1 VDEVQNGD
9 ADCFIHRARYC
20 IANRVSEPGEL
31 TGSAHRRIRGHPS
44 RCECKV
50 QSIGSVA
57 EFEAYERKAAR
68 IIGKY
73 GGSIEKVIRTGQEN
87 SPDTPF
93 EIHVVSFPGQ
103 EQFAAY
109 RADPELLSLATD
121 REAAILK
128 TVVVPGAGG
137 PAYST

>member
-1 VDEVQNGD
+1 MQSP
-9 ADCFIHRARYC
+9 IY
-20 IANRVSEPGEL
+20 RVVSLWIRPG
-31 TGSAHRRIRGHPS
+31 A
-44 RCECKV
+44 
-50 QSIGSVA
+50 VA

-68 IIGKY
+68 IMGKY

-93 EIHVVSFPGQ
+93 EIHVVSFLGQ

-121 REAAILK
+121 DEAAILK